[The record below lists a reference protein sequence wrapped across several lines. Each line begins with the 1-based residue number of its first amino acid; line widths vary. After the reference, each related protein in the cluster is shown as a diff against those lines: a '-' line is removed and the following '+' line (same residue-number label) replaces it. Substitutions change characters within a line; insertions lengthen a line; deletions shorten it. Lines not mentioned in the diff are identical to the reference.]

1 MNILVTGG
9 AGYIGGTFAYE
20 ALKNNH
26 NVLALDNFSNSKPE
40 QIKKIKSIFEK
51 NFSFNEI
58 DLSIQSNELSECLR
72 EFKPDVVVHF
82 AGLKAVGESQ
92 SNPIKYWDNNVVSSI
107 NLLKAMAENSI
118 KKLIFSS
125 SATVY
130 GNSKLQ
136 PIPETADIKSMS
148 VYGSTKIV
156 IERMFSEAASIG
168 KIDIISL
175 RYFNPVG
182 AHKEK
187 IIFENPFDFPNNL
200 MPRIIRVALGID
212 EKLEIYGDDYDTKD
226 GSGERDYIHIL
237 DLINGH
243 FSAIN
248 YILEH
253 NGESVFNLGTVT
265 RTSVFELIKTFES
278 VNSLKIPYKISK
290 RRAGD
295 VARCYADPSLAL
307 KKLNWQTEYNLSD
320 MCMDAWLGV
329 KENEST

>member
-40 QIKKIKSIFEK
+40 QIKKLKSIFNK
-51 NFSFNEI
+51 NFSFHEL

-130 GNSKLQ
+130 GDSKLQ

-168 KIDIISL
+168 KIDVVSL

-187 IIFENPFDFPNNL
+187 VIFENPFVFPNNL

-212 EKLEIYGDDYDTKD
+212 EKLEIYGDDYETKD

-237 DLINGH
+237 DLIAGH

-253 NGESVFNLGTVT
+253 NGESVFNLGTGT
-265 RTSVFELIKTFES
+265 STSVFELIKTFES
-278 VNSLKIPYKISK
+278 VNSLKIPYKIS
-290 RRAGD
+290 
-295 VARCYADPSLAL
+295 
-307 KKLNWQTEYNLSD
+307 
-320 MCMDAWLGV
+320 
-329 KENEST
+329 

>member
-1 MNILVTGG
+1 MKILVTGG
-9 AGYIGGTFAYE
+9 AGYIGGTFSYE
-20 ALKNNH
+20 ALKKNH
-26 NVLALDNFSNSKPE
+26 KVLALDNFSNSNPE
-40 QIKKIKSIFEK
+40 QIVRLNRDFKK
-51 NFSFNEI
+51 NFGFSEM
-58 DLSIQSNELSECLR
+58 DLSLETEQLTECLKR
-72 EFKPDVVVHF
+72 FKPDVVVHF

-107 NLLKAMAENSI
+107 NLLKAMAENCI

-130 GNSKLQ
+130 GDSKLQ

-168 KIDIISL
+168 KIDVVSL

-212 EKLEIYGDDYDTKD
+212 EKLEIYGDDYETKD

-253 NGESVFNLGTVT
+253 NGESVFNLGTGT
-265 RTSVFELIKTFES
+265 STSVFELIKTFES

-295 VARCYADPSLAL
+295 VARCFADPSLAL
-307 KKLNWQTEYNLSD
+307 KKLNWQTEYNLSE

-329 KENEST
+329 KDHEST

>member
-40 QIKKIKSIFEK
+40 QIKKLKSIFEK

-92 SNPIKYWDNNVVSSI
+92 SDPIKYWDNNVVSSI

-168 KIDIISL
+168 KIDIVSL

-253 NGESVFNLGTVT
+253 NGESVFNLGTGT
-265 RTSVFELIKTFES
+265 STSVFELIKTFES

>member
-40 QIKKIKSIFEK
+40 QIKKLKSIFEK

-58 DLSIQSNELSECLR
+58 DLSIQSNELSECLK

-130 GNSKLQ
+130 GDSKLQ

-148 VYGSTKIV
+148 VYGSTKIA

-168 KIDIISL
+168 KIDVVSL

-237 DLINGH
+237 DLIAGH

-253 NGESVFNLGTVT
+253 NGESVFNLGTGT
-265 RTSVFELIKTFES
+265 STSVFELIKTFES
-278 VNSLKIPYKISK
+278 VNLVKIPYKISK

-329 KENEST
+329 KDHEST

>member
-40 QIKKIKSIFEK
+40 QIKKLKSIFNK

-58 DLSIQSNELSECLR
+58 DLSIQSNELSECLK

-107 NLLKAMAENSI
+107 NLLKAMAENCI

-130 GNSKLQ
+130 GDSKLQ
-136 PIPETADIKSMS
+136 PIPETADIKSTS

-168 KIDIISL
+168 KIDVVSL

-212 EKLEIYGDDYDTKD
+212 EKLEIYGDDYETKD

-253 NGESVFNLGTVT
+253 NGESVFNLGTGT
-265 RTSVFELIKTFES
+265 STSVFELIKTFES

-295 VARCYADPSLAL
+295 VARCFADPSLAL
-307 KKLNWQTEYNLSD
+307 KKLNWQTEYNLSE
-320 MCMDAWLGV
+320 MCVDAWLGV
-329 KENEST
+329 KDHEFT

>member
-40 QIKKIKSIFEK
+40 QIKKLKSIFEK

-168 KIDIISL
+168 KIDVVSL

-212 EKLEIYGDDYDTKD
+212 EKLEIYGDDYETKD

-253 NGESVFNLGTVT
+253 NGESVFNLGTGT
-265 RTSVFELIKTFES
+265 STSVFELIKTFES

-307 KKLNWQTEYNLSD
+307 KELNWQTEYNLSE

-329 KENEST
+329 KDHESN

>member
-40 QIKKIKSIFEK
+40 QIKKLKSIFEK

-130 GNSKLQ
+130 GDSKLQ

-168 KIDIISL
+168 KIDIVSL

-253 NGESVFNLGTVT
+253 NGESVFNLGTGT
-265 RTSVFELIKTFES
+265 STSVFELIKTFES

>member
-40 QIKKIKSIFEK
+40 QIKKLKSIFNK

-58 DLSIQSNELSECLR
+58 DLSIQSNELSECLK

-107 NLLKAMAENSI
+107 NLLKAMAENCI

-130 GNSKLQ
+130 GDSKLQ

-168 KIDIISL
+168 KIDVVSL

-253 NGESVFNLGTVT
+253 NGESVFNLGTGT
-265 RTSVFELIKTFES
+265 STSVFELIKTFES
-278 VNSLKIPYKISK
+278 VNSRINRFKCFDQFKY
-290 RRAGD
+290 
-295 VARCYADPSLAL
+295 
-307 KKLNWQTEYNLSD
+307 
-320 MCMDAWLGV
+320 
-329 KENEST
+329 

>member
-40 QIKKIKSIFEK
+40 QIKKLKSIFNK
-51 NFSFNEI
+51 NFSFHEI

-168 KIDIISL
+168 KIDVVSL

-226 GSGERDYIHIL
+226 GRGERDYIHIL

-253 NGESVFNLGTVT
+253 SGESVFNLGTGT
-265 RTSVFELIKTFES
+265 STSVFELIKTFES

-295 VARCYADPSLAL
+295 VARCFADPSLAL
-307 KKLNWQTEYNLSD
+307 KKLNWQTEYNLSE

>member
-26 NVLALDNFSNSKPE
+26 NVLALDNFSNSKPK
-40 QIKKIKSIFEK
+40 QIKKLKSIFNK

-58 DLSIQSNELSECLR
+58 DLAIQSNELSECLK

-107 NLLKAMAENSI
+107 NLLKAMAENCI

-130 GNSKLQ
+130 GDSKLQ

-168 KIDIISL
+168 KIDVVSL

-212 EKLEIYGDDYDTKD
+212 EKLEIYGDDYETKD

-253 NGESVFNLGTVT
+253 NGESVFNLGTGT
-265 RTSVFELIKTFES
+265 STSVFELIKTFES

-295 VARCYADPSLAL
+295 VARCFADPSLAL
-307 KKLNWQTEYNLSD
+307 KKLNWQTEYNLSE

-329 KENEST
+329 KDHEST

>member
-40 QIKKIKSIFEK
+40 QIKKLKSIFEK

-130 GNSKLQ
+130 GDSKLQ
-136 PIPETADIKSMS
+136 PIPETAHIKSMS

-168 KIDIISL
+168 KIDIVSL

-253 NGESVFNLGTVT
+253 NGESVFNLGTGT
-265 RTSVFELIKTFES
+265 STSVFELIKTFES

>member
-40 QIKKIKSIFEK
+40 QIKKLKSIFEK

-58 DLSIQSNELSECLR
+58 DLSIQSNELSECLK

-168 KIDIISL
+168 KIDVVSL

-253 NGESVFNLGTVT
+253 NGESVFNLGTGT
-265 RTSVFELIKTFES
+265 STSVFELIKTFES

>member
-1 MNILVTGG
+1 MKILVTGG

-20 ALKNNH
+20 ALKKNH

-40 QIKKIKSIFEK
+40 QIKKLKSIFDNK
-51 NFSFNEI
+51 FSFYEI
-58 DLSIQSNELSECLR
+58 DLSIQSDELSKCFK

-92 SNPIKYWDNNVVSSI
+92 NNPIKYWDNNVVSSI
-107 NLLKAMAENSI
+107 NLLKAMAKNNT

-130 GNSKLQ
+130 GDSKLQ
-136 PIPETADIKSMS
+136 PIPEAAEIKSMS
-148 VYGSTKIV
+148 VYGSTKIA
-156 IERMFSEAASIG
+156 IERMFTEVASRG
-168 KIDIISL
+168 EIDVVSL

-212 EKLEIYGDDYDTKD
+212 EKLEIFGDDYETKD

-243 FSAIN
+243 FSAID
-248 YILEH
+248 YILDH
-253 NGESVFNLGTVT
+253 SGESVFNLGTGT
-265 RTSVFELIKTFES
+265 STSVFELIKTFES

-307 KKLNWQTEYNLSD
+307 EKLNWQTEYNLNE
-320 MCMDAWLGV
+320 MCIDAWLGV
-329 KENEST
+329 KDHESS

>member
-40 QIKKIKSIFEK
+40 QIKKLKSIFNK

-58 DLSIQSNELSECLR
+58 DLSIQSNELSECLK

-130 GNSKLQ
+130 GDSKLQ

-148 VYGSTKIV
+148 VYGSTKIA

-168 KIDIISL
+168 KIDVVSL

-212 EKLEIYGDDYDTKD
+212 EKLEIYGDDYETKD

-253 NGESVFNLGTVT
+253 NGESVFNLGTGT
-265 RTSVFELIKTFES
+265 STSVFELIKTFQS

-295 VARCYADPSLAL
+295 VARCFADPSLAL
-307 KKLNWQTEYNLSD
+307 EKLNWQTEYNLSE

-329 KENEST
+329 KDHEST

>member
-40 QIKKIKSIFEK
+40 QIKKLKSIFNK
-51 NFSFNEI
+51 NFSFHEI

-130 GNSKLQ
+130 GDSKLQ

-168 KIDIISL
+168 KIDVVSL

-212 EKLEIYGDDYDTKD
+212 EKLEIYGDDYETKD

-253 NGESVFNLGTVT
+253 NGESVFNLGTGT
-265 RTSVFELIKTFES
+265 STSVFELIKTFES

-307 KKLNWQTEYNLSD
+307 KILNWQTEYNLSE

-329 KENEST
+329 KDHEST

>member
-40 QIKKIKSIFEK
+40 QIKKLKSIFNK
-51 NFSFNEI
+51 NFSFYEI
-58 DLSIQSNELSECLR
+58 DLSIQGNELSECLKK
-72 EFKPDVVVHF
+72 FKPDVVVHF

-168 KIDIISL
+168 KIDVVSL

-253 NGESVFNLGTVT
+253 NGESVFNLGTGT
-265 RTSVFELIKTFES
+265 STSVFELIKTFES

-307 KKLNWQTEYNLSD
+307 KELNWQTEYNLSE

-329 KENEST
+329 KDHEST

>member
-40 QIKKIKSIFEK
+40 QIKKLKSIFNK
-51 NFSFNEI
+51 NFSFLEI
-58 DLSIQSNELSECLR
+58 DLSIQSNELSECLK

-107 NLLKAMAENSI
+107 NLLKAMAENCI

-130 GNSKLQ
+130 GDSKLQ

-168 KIDIISL
+168 KIDVVSL

-212 EKLEIYGDDYDTKD
+212 EKLEIYGDDYETKD

-253 NGESVFNLGTVT
+253 NGESVFNLGTGT
-265 RTSVFELIKTFES
+265 STSVFELIKTFES

-295 VARCYADPSLAL
+295 VARCFADPSLAL
-307 KKLNWQTEYNLSD
+307 KKLNWQTEYNLSE

-329 KENEST
+329 KDHEST

>member
-40 QIKKIKSIFEK
+40 QIKKLKSIFEK

-58 DLSIQSNELSECLR
+58 DLSIQSNELSECFR

-168 KIDIISL
+168 KIDIVSL

-253 NGESVFNLGTVT
+253 NGESVFNLGTGT
-265 RTSVFELIKTFES
+265 STSVFELIKTFES

>member
-1 MNILVTGG
+1 M
-9 AGYIGGTFAYE
+9 
-20 ALKNNH
+20 
-26 NVLALDNFSNSKPE
+26 
-40 QIKKIKSIFEK
+40 
-51 NFSFNEI
+51 
-58 DLSIQSNELSECLR
+58 
-72 EFKPDVVVHF
+72 
-82 AGLKAVGESQ
+82 
-92 SNPIKYWDNNVVSSI
+92 
-107 NLLKAMAENSI
+107 
-118 KKLIFSS
+118 
-125 SATVY
+125 Y
-130 GNSKLQ
+130 GDSKLQ

-168 KIDIISL
+168 KIDVVSL

-212 EKLEIYGDDYDTKD
+212 EKLEIYGDDYETKD

-253 NGESVFNLGTVT
+253 NGESVFNLGTGT
-265 RTSVFELIKTFES
+265 STSVFELIKTFES

-295 VARCYADPSLAL
+295 VARCFADPSLAL
-307 KKLNWQTEYNLSD
+307 KKLNWQTEYNLSE

-329 KENEST
+329 KDHEST

>member
-40 QIKKIKSIFEK
+40 QIKKLKSIFNK

-58 DLSIQSNELSECLR
+58 DLSIQSNELSECLK

-107 NLLKAMAENSI
+107 NLLKAMAENCI

-130 GNSKLQ
+130 GDSKLQ

-168 KIDIISL
+168 KIDIVSL

-212 EKLEIYGDDYDTKD
+212 EKLEIYGDDYETKD

-253 NGESVFNLGTVT
+253 NGESVFNLGTGT
-265 RTSVFELIKTFES
+265 STSVFELIKTFES

-295 VARCYADPSLAL
+295 VARCFADPRLAL
-307 KKLNWQTEYNLSD
+307 KKLNWQTEYNLSE

-329 KENEST
+329 KDHEST

>member
-26 NVLALDNFSNSKPE
+26 NVLALDNFSNSKPK
-40 QIKKIKSIFEK
+40 QIKKLKSIFNK
-51 NFSFNEI
+51 NFSFHEI
-58 DLSIQSNELSECLR
+58 DLSIQSNELSECLK

-107 NLLKAMAENSI
+107 NLLKAMAENCI

-130 GNSKLQ
+130 GDSKLQ

-168 KIDIISL
+168 KIDVVSL

-212 EKLEIYGDDYDTKD
+212 EKLEIYGDDYETKD

-253 NGESVFNLGTVT
+253 NGESVFNLGTGT
-265 RTSVFELIKTFES
+265 STSVFELIKTFES

-295 VARCYADPSLAL
+295 VARCFADPSLAL
-307 KKLNWQTEYNLSD
+307 KKLNWQTEYNLSE

-329 KENEST
+329 KDHEST

>member
-1 MNILVTGG
+1 MKILVTGG

-20 ALKNNH
+20 ALKKNH

-40 QIKKIKSIFEK
+40 QIKKLKSIFDNK
-51 NFSFNEI
+51 FSFYEI
-58 DLSIQSNELSECLR
+58 DLSIQSDELSKCFK

-92 SNPIKYWDNNVVSSI
+92 NNPIKYWDNNVVSSI
-107 NLLKAMAENSI
+107 NLLKAMAKNNT

-130 GNSKLQ
+130 GDSKLQ
-136 PIPETADIKSMS
+136 PIPEAAEIKSMS
-148 VYGSTKIV
+148 VYGSTKIA
-156 IERMFSEAASIG
+156 IERMFSEVASRG
-168 KIDIISL
+168 EIDVVSL

-212 EKLEIYGDDYDTKD
+212 EKLEIFGDDYETKD

-243 FSAIN
+243 FSAID
-248 YILEH
+248 YILDH
-253 NGESVFNLGTVT
+253 SGESVFNLGTGT
-265 RTSVFELIKTFES
+265 STSVFELIKTFES

-307 KKLNWQTEYNLSD
+307 EKLNWQTEYNLNE
-320 MCMDAWLGV
+320 MCIDAWLGV
-329 KENEST
+329 KDHESS

>member
-40 QIKKIKSIFEK
+40 QIKKLKSIFKK

-72 EFKPDVVVHF
+72 GFKPDVVVHF
-82 AGLKAVGESQ
+82 AGFKAVGESQ

-130 GNSKLQ
+130 GDSKLQ

-168 KIDIISL
+168 KIDIVSL

-253 NGESVFNLGTVT
+253 NGESVFNLGTGT
-265 RTSVFELIKTFES
+265 STSVFELIKTFES

-329 KENEST
+329 KDNEST

>member
-40 QIKKIKSIFEK
+40 QIKKLKSIFEK

-168 KIDIISL
+168 KIDIVSL

-253 NGESVFNLGTVT
+253 NGESVFNLGTGT
-265 RTSVFELIKTFES
+265 STSVFELIKTFES

>member
-40 QIKKIKSIFEK
+40 QIKKLKSIFNK
-51 NFSFNEI
+51 NFSFHEI

-168 KIDIISL
+168 KIDVVSL

-212 EKLEIYGDDYDTKD
+212 EKLEIYGDDYETKD

-253 NGESVFNLGTVT
+253 NGESVFNLGTGT
-265 RTSVFELIKTFES
+265 STSVFELIKTFES

-307 KKLNWQTEYNLSD
+307 KKLNWQTEYNLSYISN
-320 MCMDAWLGV
+320 LIPI
-329 KENEST
+329 

>member
-40 QIKKIKSIFEK
+40 QIKKLKSIFNK
-51 NFSFNEI
+51 NFSFYEI
-58 DLSIQSNELSECLR
+58 DLSIQGNELSECLKK
-72 EFKPDVVVHF
+72 FKPDVVVHF

-130 GNSKLQ
+130 GDSKLQ
-136 PIPETADIKSMS
+136 PIPETAGIKSMS

-156 IERMFSEAASIG
+156 IEKMFSEAASIG
-168 KIDIISL
+168 KIDVVSL

-253 NGESVFNLGTVT
+253 NGESVFNLGTGT
-265 RTSVFELIKTFES
+265 STSVFELIKTFES

-307 KKLNWQTEYNLSD
+307 KELNWQTEYNLSE
-320 MCMDAWLGV
+320 MCKDAWLGV
-329 KENEST
+329 KDHESN

>member
-40 QIKKIKSIFEK
+40 QIKKLKSIFNK
-51 NFSFNEI
+51 NFSFYEI
-58 DLSIQSNELSECLR
+58 DLSIQGNELSKCLKK
-72 EFKPDVVVHF
+72 FKPDVVVHF

-130 GNSKLQ
+130 GDSKLQ
-136 PIPETADIKSMS
+136 PIPETAGIKSMS

-156 IERMFSEAASIG
+156 IEKMFSEAASIG
-168 KIDIISL
+168 KIDVVSL

-212 EKLEIYGDDYDTKD
+212 EKLEIYGDDYETED

-253 NGESVFNLGTVT
+253 NGESVFNLGTGT
-265 RTSVFELIKTFES
+265 STSVFELIKTFES

-307 KKLNWQTEYNLSD
+307 KELNWQTEYNLSE

-329 KENEST
+329 KDHEST

>member
-40 QIKKIKSIFEK
+40 QIKKLKSIFKK

-58 DLSIQSNELSECLR
+58 DLSIQSNELSEYLR

-130 GNSKLQ
+130 GDSKLQ

-168 KIDIISL
+168 KIDIVSL

-200 MPRIIRVALGID
+200 MPRLIRVALGID
-212 EKLEIYGDDYDTKD
+212 KKLEIYGDDYETKD

-253 NGESVFNLGTVT
+253 NGESVFNLGTGT
-265 RTSVFELIKTFES
+265 STSVFELIKTFES

-307 KKLNWQTEYNLSD
+307 KELNWQTEYNLSE

-329 KENEST
+329 KDHEST